1 MHTELRQL
9 FIAHPECEETAKITR
24 LGGNSLLRKPEIKTN
39 KKQIENV
46 TREET
51 QKIQEAEENF
61 LKNV

>member
-51 QKIQEAEENF
+51 
-61 LKNV
+61 